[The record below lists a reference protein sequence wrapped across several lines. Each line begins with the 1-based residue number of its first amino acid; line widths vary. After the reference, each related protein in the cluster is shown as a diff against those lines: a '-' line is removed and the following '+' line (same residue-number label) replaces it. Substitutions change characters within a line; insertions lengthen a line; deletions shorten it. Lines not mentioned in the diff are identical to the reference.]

1 MNDLLVNREHFTERE
16 RGLQDDCHRERDRT
30 IALTEQLHAAHRD
43 RDALQRDVA
52 SLREL
57 VAERDAAL
65 VEERAGREKDRAAL
79 TAAMNGIDELTA
91 QVRPAPSDQRG
102 PCTLRREARSTLLV
116 ILLFSLCLVPVQV
129 EALRERDVE
138 REIALERIL
147 VLEVP

>member
-91 QVRPAPSDQRG
+91 QVRPWLSRLSLTSALHTVADRPETTTGKHRQQR
-102 PCTLRREARSTLLV
+102 R
-116 ILLFSLCLVPVQV
+116 
-129 EALRERDVE
+129 
-138 REIALERIL
+138 
-147 VLEVP
+147 